1 MAAVAAIAAI
11 GIQDGFVGEEEFR
24 KTMVPAMA
32 LEDCS
37 LHLLRLVQMLQLGC
51 PKLSWCENLFGR
63 LKI

>member
-32 LEDCS
+32 LEDWS
-37 LHLLRLVQMLQLGC
+37 LHLLRLVQMLQRGC
-51 PKLSWCENLFGR
+51 QNCRGARTCLAG
-63 LKI
+63 